1 MKHVAFFSRAIP
13 LHGIGGMERVT
24 WDLACAFVKRGV
36 TVTVVTS
43 AVEGWPESF
52 EADGVRVMTIH
63 GTAHNRYSKVFWK
76 GTLHAFDA
84 LVKQGMEAVI
94 GVSCGAR
101 AIALRRPDRSVPV
114 VMQAHG
120 SSIGGF
126 ISKWRK
132 PTLKSMLGSIKNL
145 LWIVKDNHVLSRY
158 DAIVSIS
165 AAVKGQIE
173 KSAFPSRKHASIEVV
188 ANGIDVDVFQ
198 VSDVTRREVR
208 RRMGFDSSNKVIVSV
223 NRLHNQKGT
232 EELLGVFERMVQADS
247 FLRLVIAGDG
257 PERDALE
264 ASVRRRRLCAQVTF
278 TGALTKEG
286 VAQVLSGADAF
297 CFLTRAVEGNPLNV
311 MEALAAGLPLV
322 VSQTALDSIPSVEG
336 LFGVDP
342 NNAEQVSRALHAAL
356 KFSEGGKRTN
366 LPAWLRLDTCVSEY
380 FRIIE
385 GTARR

>member
-1 MKHVAFFSRAIP
+1 MRHVAFFSRAIP

-43 AVEGWPESF
+43 AVEGRPESF
-52 EADGVRVMTIH
+52 EADGVRVMTIR
-63 GTAHNRYSKVFWK
+63 GARHNRYSKAFWN
-76 GTLHAFDA
+76 GTLDAFDT

-101 AIALRRPDRSVPV
+101 AIALRRPDRGVPV

-132 PTLKSMLGSIKNL
+132 PTLKSMLGSIRNL
-145 LWIVKDNHVLSRY
+145 LWIVKDNHVLSHY

-165 AAVKGQIE
+165 SAVKEQIE

-188 ANGIDVDVFQ
+188 ANGIDVDVFHA
-198 VSDVTRREVR
+198 SDTVR
-208 RRMGFDSSNKVIVSV
+208 QEIRQRMGFDSTSKVIVAV
-223 NRLHNQKGT
+223 NRLHYQKGT
-232 EELLGVFERMVQADS
+232 EELLGVLEHMSQTDPC
-247 FLRLVIAGDG
+247 LRLIIVGDG
-257 PERDALE
+257 PERAALE
-264 ASVRRRRLCAQVTF
+264 ESVKHRRLCAQVAF
-278 TGALTKEG
+278 TGALTKDG
-286 VAQVLSGADAF
+286 VAHVLSAADAF

-311 MEALAAGLPLV
+311 MEALAAGLPSV
-322 VSQTALDSIPSVEG
+322 VSQGALNSIPSVDG

-342 NNAEQVSRALHAAL
+342 ANTAQVSNALDSAL
-356 KFSEGGKRTN
+356 KFAAGGRRTS
-366 LPAWLRLDTCVSEY
+366 LPAALRLDTCVSEY

-385 GTARR
+385 GTVRP